1 MPWPPQALCRWVSE
15 QSLHIYA
22 RMNETTYTYWL
33 TRAMGT
39 SIDSVRTTTL
49 ARDLPM
55 LDDADL
61 VHGLL
66 QLNLTAVR
74 E

>member
-1 MPWPPQALCRWVSE
+1 M
-15 QSLHIYA
+15 YA
-22 RMNETTYTYWL
+22 TTYTYWL
-33 TRAMGT
+33 TRAMGA

-61 VHGLL
+61 MRGLL

>member
-1 MPWPPQALCRWVSE
+1 
-15 QSLHIYA
+15 
-22 RMNETTYTYWL
+22 MNETTYTYWL
-33 TRAMGT
+33 SRAMGAN
-39 SIDSVRTTTL
+39 IDSVRTTTL

-61 VHGLL
+61 VRGLL

>member
-1 MPWPPQALCRWVSE
+1 
-15 QSLHIYA
+15 
-22 RMNETTYTYWL
+22 MNETTYTYWL
-33 TRAMGT
+33 SRAMGA
-39 SIDSVRTTTL
+39 SIDSARTNTL

-61 VHGLL
+61 VRGLL